1 LVIFEIGSRF
11 LPRSAWTASLL
22 LMLLHIAGY
31 DDRGVPHRLAIGGG
45 GAL

>member
-31 DDRGVPHRLAIGGG
+31 DRGVPHRLAIGGG